1 MRVSTSYIHMQGL
14 NNILEQQAKVV
25 RSQDQLSRGERI
37 LVPSDDPSAASR
49 IVDLNEAISQIGQ
62 FDENAS
68 YATQRLNLEET
79 TLTSVNNLLQ
89 RVRELAIQAGNTGT
103 YDLEGEQAIAS
114 EIREKLQELIDYAN
128 TRDENGDYLFS
139 GYQSRTQAFTTDGL
153 GNFFYNGDEGQLGI
167 QIGSNRQVIA
177 NDSGAE
183 VFQFIREGNGV
194 FNTDA
199 HTTNGGSARI
209 STGTVID
216 PSAYQAQDFT
226 IRFASPP
233 DTYDVI
239 NTTTGATVLAAQPYV
254 DGGVITFNGVEVD
267 ISGQPAAADEFTV
280 SASRNQDIF
289 STIHQ
294 LITSLE
300 TPGSG
305 NVRGTLG
312 GDYINNGFDAG
323 EIITFDIAFDGRT
336 VNVSVPTGGA
346 PTNATISTAIM
357 ASIGADANV
366 TANPDG
372 SLTLAGTTPGL
383 SATFY
388 VDGTNINFITNGAD
402 GTAVQSVV
410 INNMADSGNGNA
422 VLETTASGNSVSTAA
437 LVDSAIVG
445 SSATLAPGLTPRV
458 LLSQQIGNALE
469 NIDQS
474 MSKVIDV
481 TTSIGGRLNSIE
493 SQQQDNEDKKLY
505 LQGVRSE
512 LKDLDYAEAISN
524 LTFQTTALQIAQ
536 QTFVRVQNLNLFNF
550 L

>member
-1 MRVSTSYIHMQGL
+1 MQGVQ
-14 NNILEQQAKVV
+14 NILRQQAEVV

-37 LVPSDDPSAASR
+37 LAPSDDPSAASR
-49 IVDLNEAISQIGQ
+49 VIDLNEAISQIGQ
-62 FDENAS
+62 FDENAN

-79 TLTSVNNLLQ
+79 TLTSVNNVLQ

-103 YDLEGEQAIAS
+103 YDLESEQAIAS
-114 EIREKLQELIDYAN
+114 ELREKLDELLDYAN
-128 TRDENGDYLFS
+128 TQDENGDYLFS
-139 GYQSRTQAFTTDGL
+139 GFQSRTQAFTTDGL

-183 VFQFIREGNGV
+183 VFQLVREGNGV
-194 FNTDA
+194 FATDA
-199 HTTNGGSARI
+199 HTTNGGTARI
-209 STGTVID
+209 STGTVVD

-254 DGGVITFNGVEVD
+254 DGGAITFNGVEVD

-280 SASRNQDIF
+280 RASRNQDIF
-289 STIHQ
+289 TSIHD

-312 GDYINNGFDAG
+312 GDYINNGWDAG
-323 EIITFDIAFDGRT
+323 ETITFDITFDGQT

-346 PTNATISTAIM
+346 PTNNTISAAIM
-357 ASIGADANV
+357 ASIGGDANV
-366 TANPDG
+366 TTNPDG

-383 SATFY
+383 DATFY
-388 VDGTNINFITNGAD
+388 LDGTDVRFITHGAD
-402 GTAVQSVV
+402 GTATQSVV
-410 INNMADSGNGNA
+410 INNMADSGSGDA
-422 VLETTASGNSVSTAA
+422 VLDTTSSGNSVSTSAI
-437 LVDSAIVG
+437 VDSAVAG
-445 SSATLAPGLTPRV
+445 SAASFAPGGAPRV

-474 MSKVIDV
+474 MQKVIDT

-493 SQQQDNEDKKLY
+493 SQQLDNEDKKLY
-505 LQGVRSE
+505 LQGVLSE

-536 QTFVRVQNLNLFNF
+536 QTFVKVQGLNLFNF